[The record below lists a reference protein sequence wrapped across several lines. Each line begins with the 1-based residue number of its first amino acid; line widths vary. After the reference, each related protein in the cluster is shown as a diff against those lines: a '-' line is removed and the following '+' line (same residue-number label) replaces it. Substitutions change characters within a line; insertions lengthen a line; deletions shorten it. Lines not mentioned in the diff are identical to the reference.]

1 MLLLLVVVLTEP
13 VLKLEFKKLYIALDT
28 KQIF

>member
-1 MLLLLVVVLTEP
+1 